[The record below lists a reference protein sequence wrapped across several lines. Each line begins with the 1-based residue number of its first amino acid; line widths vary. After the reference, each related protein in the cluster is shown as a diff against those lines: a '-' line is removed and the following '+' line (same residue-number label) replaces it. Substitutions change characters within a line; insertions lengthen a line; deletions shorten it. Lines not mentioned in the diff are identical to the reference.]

1 MGLDTE
7 GNYITTLNYP
17 PSNAVIA
24 AIMICC
30 CSGVPSKTATSRAT
44 KRSNTR
50 TTVTRFIDI
59 FSPPFN
65 LIERALTLTCYAG
78 IIGQV
83 LNE

>member
-1 MGLDTE
+1 
-7 GNYITTLNYP
+7 
-17 PSNAVIA
+17 
-24 AIMICC
+24 MICC

-50 TTVTRFIDI
+50 TTVTRFIDVDVDI
-59 FSPPFN
+59 FLPPFN
-65 LIERALTLTCYAG
+65 RIERALTPTCYAE